1 MARCLSLLGLSFAA
15 LAFASPTLHKRAY
28 GVTTD
33 VSLANGQT
41 FDYIVV
47 GAGLAG
53 TTVAARLA
61 ENPDVTVLL
70 VEAGGDDRD
79 NPLIYDI
86 YDFGLAYG
94 TPLSW
99 NWNTDQGR
107 QIQGC
112 GFRAGSV
119 KADMILN
126 ILFRLFVEARHS
138 EAARLSMALRIRGER
153 RRSTMR
159 SRAF

>member
-1 MARCLSLLGLSFAA
+1 MSLHQLVLVLSIASFVV
-15 LAFASPTLHKRAY
+15 FSYASPTLRRRAY

-33 VSLANGQT
+33 VSLVDGQT

-53 TTVAARLA
+53 TTVAARLT
-61 ENPDVTVLL
+61 ENPNVTVLL

-94 TPLSW
+94 TSLSW
-99 NWNTDQGR
+99 NWNTEDGR

-112 GFRAGSV
+112 V
-119 KADMILN
+119 I
-126 ILFRLFVEARHS
+126 V
-138 EAARLSMALRIRGER
+138 IRVY
-153 RRSTMR
+153 
-159 SRAF
+159 